1 LKGSPKVKAMLDEV
15 LAAELAA
22 INTYFVDAKLL
33 SNWGFTT
40 LSSKFYDESMTEMRH
55 AEQLID
61 RIIYFDWVPNMNK
74 LGRVKAG
81 ASVGEQFE
89 TALDLEVAQCGR
101 LVKGVALCTDEGDD
115 GTRLILEPMVTAG
128 EETIDWL
135 ETQVALIASIG
146 ESNYLAQQ
154 LGTG

>member
-1 LKGSPKVKAMLDEV
+1 VKGSPKVKAMLDEV

-22 INTYFVDAKLL
+22 INTYFVDARLL
-33 SNWGFTT
+33 DNWGFTT
-40 LSSKFYDESMTEMRH
+40 LAKKFYDESMTEMRH

-61 RIIYFDWVPNMNK
+61 RIIYFEWVPNMNK

-81 ASVGEQFE
+81 ADVGEQLE
-89 TALDLEVAQCGR
+89 TALDLEVAQCSR
-101 LVKGVALCTDEGDD
+101 LVQGVALCSDEGDD
-115 GTRLILEPMVTAG
+115 GTRLLLEPMVTAG

-135 ETQVALIASIG
+135 ETQIALIASIG

-154 LGTG
+154 LGT